1 MREKLKINRIITS
14 LLLGII
20 LLITTACN
28 NKNISKSPEAD
39 LFTGKQELGL
49 LYSKSKKVKSLDSVN
64 DFISPKQQ
72 RELLDP
78 GKIPTPQQPV
88 INRLSPENQL
98 LQKTKQMFRDATN
111 F

>member
-1 MREKLKINRIITS
+1 MREKLKINRIITG

-20 LLITTACN
+20 LLFTTACN
-28 NKNISKSPEAD
+28 NKKISKSPEAD
-39 LFTGKQELGL
+39 FFTGKQEVGL
-49 LYSKSKKVKSLDSVN
+49 LYSKSKKVKSLDSVD
-64 DFISPKQQ
+64 DFISPKQK

-88 INRLSPENQL
+88 INRASPENQL
-98 LQKTKQMFRDATN
+98 LRKTKQMFKDATN